1 VRMDFKANL
10 GHSSIILR
18 KISTNYYKRHI
29 VVGFCGTPG
38 RSRDTVPCAE
48 GTGVYK
54 VVQGISSLASSSL
67 LDCWTAPCM
76 SGRFYTEPQEQRL
89 FVWKEVTGI
98 RENRAN
104 RV

>member
-1 VRMDFKANL
+1 MVDTNRPLKPGSDHTLGKEHRMMPDTTPWSCLNKKPLREANCNETDN
-10 GHSSIILR
+10 
-18 KISTNYYKRHI
+18 KEY
-29 VVGFCGTPG
+29 
-38 RSRDTVPCAE
+38 
-48 GTGVYK
+48 
-54 VVQGISSLASSSL
+54 L

-98 RENRAN
+98 RENRAF

>member
-1 VRMDFKANL
+1 MGSLELSLSQSFRVDL
-10 GHSSIILR
+10 LIDGSIDITATIIATR
-18 KISTNYYKRHI
+18 RHKMPTI
-29 VVGFCGTPG
+29 VSEYCQDLQVTQW
-38 RSRDTVPCAE
+38 
-48 GTGVYK
+48 K
-54 VVQGISSLASSSL
+54 L

-98 RENRAN
+98 RENKAN